1 MRNKWIVAA
10 AGVVACAAAPD
21 LAAQNQ
27 GIALVPLGAYVI
39 PGVLASEDNS
49 YEFAPKAS
57 PFLGGQIELG
67 LSKNL
72 SFGVGGGITVGQKLD
87 LNDNS
92 QSSGNPL
99 GTADVSSARVYGL
112 ISLRPGGRRPN
123 GTVTPL
129 AIEFGGG
136 ITMWKFDKFVV
147 GSTAITPVDDFNSN
161 VPFGF
166 AGIAYNVPIGP
177 RTSLQL
183 FGRAMAS
190 GSYSS
195 DGLDS
200 FNAAPPPSNVEGKTT
215 ISFMVG
221 AGLRVGR

>member
-1 MRNKWIVAA
+1 MRTKWIVAA
-10 AGVVACAAAPD
+10 GLAAFAATPD

-49 YEFAPKAS
+49 YEFAPKGA
-57 PFLGGQIELG
+57 PFVGGQIELG
-67 LSKNL
+67 ISKNL
-72 SFGVGGGITVGQKLD
+72 SIGVGGGITAGQKLD

-92 QSSGNPL
+92 GGSGPNPI
-99 GTADVSSARVYGL
+99 GTADISSARIYGL
-112 ISLRPGGRRPN
+112 LSLRPGGRRPN

-129 AIEFGGG
+129 AIEVGGG
-136 ITMWKFDKFVV
+136 ITMWAFDKFVV
-147 GSTAITPVDDFNSN
+147 GTTAISPVDDFNSSE
-161 VPFGF
+161 PFAF

-177 RTSLQL
+177 RTSVQL
-183 FGRAMAS
+183 FGRAMA
-190 GSYSS
+190 GFGYSS

-200 FNAAPPPSNVEGKTT
+200 FNAAPPPSNVDGKLAL
-215 ISFMVG
+215 SFLVG